1 MKKLLNSFKKYF
13 VIWIAVICWG
23 IVSITNFGPRL
34 STFLALFPF
43 ILFSVWIGL
52 GKSFFWKVIA
62 FGFAL
67 VILATYVAIY
77 FNSGLTDQTGS

>member
-43 ILFSVWIGL
+43 IHN
-52 GKSFFWKVIA
+52 SFFQLLQYNKKRDIK
-62 FGFAL
+62 
-67 VILATYVAIY
+67 
-77 FNSGLTDQTGS
+77 SGISCSNHKIQCFI